1 CKATLVEARVKLVF
15 DFEIRKVADGKV
27 CARGRTEQVTVKTPE
42 METIFSI
49 PEEIRR
55 KLGEIS

>member
-1 CKATLVEARVKLVF
+1 
-15 DFEIRKVADGKV
+15 
-27 CARGRTEQVTVKTPE
+27 VTVKVPE

-55 KLGEIS
+55 AFGL